1 MQDDAPLVAVIDDD
15 EPTCRAISRL
25 LDAVGYR
32 VRTYTNPRDYLDE
45 LDVAPPICV
54 LVDILMPEVD
64 GLALLREMRHAGS
77 DVPAVFMT
85 GTGHVPTVVEAMKE
99 GALDLLSKPFTA
111 DSLCA
116 AIARATDSSRRMHGE
131 RRDLVD
137 LWRQVEKLTPR
148 VRRKSRRSS
157 RAVCSTNTS
166 RRVSAPKK
174 KR

>member
-1 MQDDAPLVAVIDDD
+1 
-15 EPTCRAISRL
+15 
-25 LDAVGYR
+25 
-32 VRTYTNPRDYLDE
+32 LDE
-45 LDVAPPICV
+45 LDVAPPSCV
-54 LVDILMPEVD
+54 LVEILMPEVD

-116 AIARATDSSRRMHGE
+116 AIARATDSSRRTHGE

-137 LWRQVEKLTPR
+137 LWRQVEKLEQMPFVKLDGVEARRPR
-148 VRRKSRRSS
+148 AADIITDVLARERSQS
-157 RAVCSTNTS
+157 QKQA
-166 RRVSAPKK
+166 
-174 KR
+174 